1 MYKAIVYLVKNE
13 DRLKAFVDSPYG
25 VMQNNNVEEKFRE
38 LYILRKDMIASDT
51 CKGADNLTE
60 FYSLYK
66 TCILHNTDFRT
77 YMKKVIENMT
87 FHMNEIEFEKDKR
100 GTITLYKSHKISSD
114 VLESFMPWNMA

>member
-1 MYKAIVYLVKNE
+1 
-13 DRLKAFVDSPYG
+13 
-25 VMQNNNVEEKFRE
+25 MQNNNVEEKFRE
-38 LYILRKDMIASDT
+38 LDILRNGMIASDT

-87 FHMNEIEFEKDKR
+87 IHMNQIKFEKDKR
-100 GTITLYKSHKISSD
+100 GTITLYKSHKITSN
-114 VLESFMPWNMA
+114 VLESLMPWNMA